1 MLNRHQLELIFA
13 AIVFVIGAIGL
24 YGSLD
29 LTVGWAEDGPQ
40 AGYFPFRVGLILMV
54 ASLLVAMQAWRGRA
68 ALRQVPV
75 ADGPGARRVLGFAL
89 PVVALVAVSQWLGL
103 YVGMA
108 LYLLGVIRFQGR
120 RPWHVALGVA
130 LGVTVATF
138 LVFEK
143 WFLVPLLKGPLEVM
157 LGLG

>member
-13 AIVFVIGAIGL
+13 AVVFLIGAAGI
-24 YGSLD
+24 YGAAD
-29 LTVGWAEDGPQ
+29 LTTGWAEDGPQ
-40 AGYFPFRVGLILMV
+40 AGYFPVRIGIILMV
-54 ASLLVAMQAWRGRA
+54 VSLLIGVQAWRARA

-75 ADGPGARRVLGFAL
+75 TDGPGARRVLGFAL
-89 PVVALVAVSQWLGL
+89 PIVALVAVSQWLGL

-108 LYLLGVIRFQGR
+108 LYLFAVIRFQGR
-120 RPWHVALGVA
+120 RPWHTAIGVA
-130 LGVTVATF
+130 LGVTVVTF
-138 LVFEK
+138 VVFEK